1 MKLQHT
7 ILPNSRPYFTDKV
20 HNPTKLAVAKKNSI
34 IKVQKKQLVLLNNCS
49 LSTALILYLNPESL
63 VKNDIDEISN

>member
-20 HNPTKLAVAKKNSI
+20 HNPTKLTVAKKDSI
-34 IKVQKKQLVLLNNCS
+34 IKVQKNNQF
-49 LSTALILYLNPESL
+49 Y
-63 VKNDIDEISN
+63 